1 MPFKLKFS
9 IDSFETFICDNPN
22 GVLSVFVTSIKV
34 VRVLLLMIPLV
45 SDKWVSNE
53 LFATASR
60 LNLAHLGH
68 KKLIFD
74 CFECSFVD
82 FFLLKY
88 LLTQAQVIK
97 AFY

>member
-1 MPFKLKFS
+1 MSRGQLMTAANLCRVAVQNSPPYANNITCIYTHVHIS
-9 IDSFETFICDNPN
+9 CQR
-22 GVLSVFVTSIKV
+22 VSV
-34 VRVLLLMIPLV
+34 
-45 SDKWVSNE
+45 
-53 LFATASR
+53 TASR

-68 KKLIFD
+68 KKLIYD
-74 CFECSFVD
+74 CFECSFMD